1 MGLYIFITN
10 QFLNVPGN
18 GCTLDIPRR
27 DGELERGFL
36 VGDLDRRG
44 LGRVKELKSRFSNK
58 PLSLWRTR
66 NGLLWFA
73 RVSSGLGSGVLVSLR
88 REGEGDRGTCLEP
101 VGLTDRRLVLNVLF
115 VRRSSTPES
124 WNNRFFFS
132 LFLFIFSFPYLLGM
146 QFLSGTLNQEWLL

>member
-1 MGLYIFITN
+1 MNNPFTIIFLYFHHLHTWYCIDIVRRNFILVTHGSYGAMYLYTN

-27 DGELERGFL
+27 DGELERGLL
-36 VGDLDRRG
+36 VGDLDRWG

-58 PLSLWRTR
+58 PSSLWRTR

-124 WNNRFFFS
+124 
-132 LFLFIFSFPYLLGM
+132 
-146 QFLSGTLNQEWLL
+146 